1 MDVKCGFVL
10 HVFLQNHQCQAKE
23 AQELLSAGKLKRTHH
38 RSSRSIGYAC
48 YSVESTSLQI
58 TPALFLPDEL
68 CSCLPGFQ
76 GKGASCAQC
85 PINTFSSGYDN
96 STCRPCPTGSTANV
110 GEATCHCKSGGA
122 FYSDQTPSCQCASG
136 YAAGSLDKPNNSD
149 GENEV
154 CLPCH
159 TAHLVCSKRGMLL
172 SFAPPAAGF
181 ARLSSNDTAARPCL
195 PPKETRCNSTG
206 SNGSTFSEC
215 ASGYQ
220 GVLCSDCAAQ
230 YYLSNKLCEAC
241 PSEDLTWQVW
251 QIVAALAAGAVIVG
265 LVLACFR
272 MLRTSEFD
280 ETAVFSR
287 MGALKEQLKQQAPM
301 LLQTCQLWA
310 VLAVLMNGERKPG
323 APVASSW
330 EIPFIEA

>member
-1 MDVKCGFVL
+1 MF
-10 HVFLQNHQCQAKE
+10 FWPTEE
-23 AQELLSAGKLKRTHH
+23 AEELLQASVLKRTTQ
-38 RSSRSIGYAC
+38 RASLSVQRGYAC

-110 GEATCHCKSGGA
+110 GEATCHCKSGGT
-122 FYSDQTPSCQCASG
+122 FYSDESPACQCASG
-136 YAAGSLDKPNNSD
+136 YAAGRVESSNNSKAD

-159 TAHLVCSKRGMLL
+159 TAHLVCSQRGMLL
-172 SFAPPAAGF
+172 SFAPPAVGF
-181 ARLSSNDTAARPCL
+181 ARLSFNDTAARQCL
-195 PPKETRCNSTG
+195 PPKETRCNSTEN
-206 SNGSTFSEC
+206 NGSTFSEC

-220 GVLCSDCAAQ
+220 GILCSYCAPQ
-230 YYLSNKLCEAC
+230 HYLSNKLCEPC
-241 PSEDLTWQVW
+241 PNEELTWQVW
-251 QIVAALAAGAVIVG
+251 QIVAALAGGAVIVG

-272 MLRTSEFD
+272 MLRTSEPD

-287 MGALKEQLKQQAPM
+287 LGALKEQLKQQAPM

-330 EIPFIEA
+330 EIPFIEAC